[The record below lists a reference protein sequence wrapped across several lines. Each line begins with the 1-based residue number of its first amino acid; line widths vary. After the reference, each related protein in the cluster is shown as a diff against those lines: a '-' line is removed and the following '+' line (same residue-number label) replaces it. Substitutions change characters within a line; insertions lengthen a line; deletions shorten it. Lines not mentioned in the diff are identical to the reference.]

1 MAVRFLASSPS
12 DDPREGQAPYAGRLD
27 SLLQLHLRLS
37 EQREPQA
44 LFDLACQG
52 ACALLDASYAVLAVT
67 RPIGAAQYCSYASDT
82 AAAAPLASLPVPGSG
97 WLGQVQ
103 AQRATRRINPVDGDP
118 EQLGLPAGYPRIHA
132 ALAAPVASAEQSHGW
147 ICLAAQP
154 DSPGFGQED
163 EHLLALIGAQLGRLL
178 EHLERQRE
186 QRTRAERLRNE
197 ASEREQTGQTMLR
210 MLQRLEALR
219 ALDSEILAARS
230 PREVVRVGLE
240 HLIHLV
246 PYWGASVTMM
256 DLAGNGVIVLAASG
270 TAPDSR
276 YDPGAYLTLEQYGLP
291 DLVVLRQGLVRDV
304 PDISALP
311 QIPSVVDAL
320 YRQGMRSYA
329 RIPMMMEGT
338 LIGALN
344 LGSDRVGHF
353 TGEQLD
359 FARSLANQ
367 IGIAVQQAT
376 LRERIAQQSAELE
389 ERVKERTTQ
398 LASANEDLEAFSFTV
413 SHDLRAP
420 LRAIDGFSRM
430 LQEDY
435 AGKLD
440 ENGQHLLRT
449 IRANSQR
456 MGALIDDLLGFAQLG
471 RARLNTARVDM
482 GVLVREAWAE
492 TIGDAHI
499 GFHLAPLPDVQ
510 GDRALLRQV
519 WLNLLSNACKYSSKR
534 EQPAVEVSATEAED
548 EIIYAVRDNGAGF
561 DMRYY
566 EKLFGVFQRLHSNQ
580 EFPGTGVGLAM
591 VHRVV
596 TRHGGRVWAQSILD
610 AGAQFYFSLP
620 KLAPASPG

>member
-1 MAVRFLASSPS
+1 
-12 DDPREGQAPYAGRLD
+12 
-27 SLLQLHLRLS
+27 
-37 EQREPQA
+37 
-44 LFDLACQG
+44 
-52 ACALLDASYAVLAVT
+52 
-67 RPIGAAQYCSYASDT
+67 
-82 AAAAPLASLPVPGSG
+82 
-97 WLGQVQ
+97 
-103 AQRATRRINPVDGDP
+103 
-118 EQLGLPAGYPRIHA
+118 
-132 ALAAPVASAEQSHGW
+132 
-147 ICLAAQP
+147 
-154 DSPGFGQED
+154 
-163 EHLLALIGAQLGRLL
+163 
-178 EHLERQRE
+178 
-186 QRTRAERLRNE
+186 
-197 ASEREQTGQTMLR
+197 
-210 MLQRLEALR
+210 
-219 ALDSEILAARS
+219 
-230 PREVVRVGLE
+230 
-240 HLIHLV
+240 
-246 PYWGASVTMM
+246 MM

-320 YRQGMRSYA
+320 YRQGMHSYA

-596 TRHGGRVWAQSILD
+596 TRHGGRVWAESILD